1 MFFSEKKYNQIC
13 MLGFSKNKK
22 NVCWFLWVL
31 VYVVTMVFIKIL
43 LLSVDFIWALSL
55 LSYLQVDIW
64 DERKVFGSRSKS
76 LKDEM
81 MGKEVPAV
89 ETNGTSSNLIKT
101 VKKDSHTLRIV
112 RINIKV
118 NFEKHILSK
127 NFIF

>member
-1 MFFSEKKYNQIC
+1 MFFSEKKIQSNMYAW
-13 MLGFSKNKK
+13 FFKNKK
-22 NVCWFLWVL
+22 NLCWFLWVL